1 MLPGKGNGEGLLGL
15 YHSMYRSRHFEQY
28 VRIFW
33 EAGLITGEMHT
44 GIGEE
49 AIAAGV
55 THHLRE
61 GDGMA
66 LDYRSTPPLLMRG
79 VPPEALLR
87 EFLGLESGLCRGA
100 GGHMHL
106 FSREHLAASSG
117 IVGSSGPAGLG
128 FALAAERLRPGAIGV
143 AFFGEGAA
151 NQGMLL
157 EAMNLAAAWSS
168 PLLFVCKDDGIAV
181 TTPSGAVT
189 AGDLVSRARAFHL
202 AVREVDGG
210 DVAAVWRAAGDLISR
225 ARVGEGAG
233 WLHARCAHPEGHMLG
248 DPLLRAAEA
257 PLADGLPILL
267 GIVKSALHPR
277 GASLG
282 ARLKAVRD
290 LSSRMALAARYAGG
304 GAADPVWQT
313 RAVLTAAGQDVA
325 AIEKEVHDEI
335 RELAGRIIQEI
346 ERGEPR
352 L

>member
-1 MLPGKGNGEGLLGL
+1 
-15 YHSMYRSRHFEQY
+15 MYRSRHFEEH

-55 THHLRE
+55 VHHLKA

-66 LDYRSTPPLLMRG
+66 LDYRPTPPLLMRG

-117 IVGSSGPAGLG
+117 IVGSSGPAALG
-128 FALAAERLRPGAIGV
+128 FALAAEQLRPGAVGV

-151 NQGMLL
+151 NQGMVL

-168 PLLFVCKDDGIAV
+168 PLLFVCKDDGMAV
-181 TTPSGAVT
+181 TTPSGEVT
-189 AGDLVSRARAFHL
+189 AGNLISRARAFHL

-225 ARVGEGAG
+225 ARAGEGPG

-248 DPLLRAAEA
+248 DPLLRAVGA
-257 PLADGLPILL
+257 PLAEGLPILL
-267 GIVKSALHPR
+267 GMARSVLHPK
-277 GASLG
+277 GAPLA
-282 ARLKAVRD
+282 ARLRAVGD
-290 LSSRMALAARYAGG
+290 LSSRMAQAARSTGG
-304 GAADPVWQT
+304 WAADPIQQT
-313 RAVLTAAGQDVA
+313 RNALMAADRDVA
-325 AIEKEVHDEI
+325 AIEEEVQDEMQQ
-335 RELAGRIIQEI
+335 LAGRITQEI
-346 ERGEPR
+346 EAGKLRT
-352 L
+352 